1 MSARSGGAAL
11 EGAQEERRGDGR
23 LQALGLVV
31 SPGTHDVSEWNHLK
45 FIVHL
50 FPVLMQ
56 RCLGC
61 LQDVNRCCWIGLDRC
76 GRDVTIRCGCTFGY
90 GVAIRFNEILGFT
103 LHPTSSI

>member
-1 MSARSGGAAL
+1 MSARSDGAAL

-56 RCLGC
+56 RCLFTVYWTV
-61 LQDVNRCCWIGLDRC
+61 LINKQMS
-76 GRDVTIRCGCTFGY
+76 Y
-90 GVAIRFNEILGFT
+90 ILH
-103 LHPTSSI
+103 LY